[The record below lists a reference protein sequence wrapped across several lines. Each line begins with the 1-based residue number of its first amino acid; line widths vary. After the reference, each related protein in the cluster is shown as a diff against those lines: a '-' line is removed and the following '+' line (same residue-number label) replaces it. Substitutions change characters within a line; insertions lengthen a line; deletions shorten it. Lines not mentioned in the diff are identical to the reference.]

1 MEVKFYSIG
10 EIDDKDLKFAVISAM
25 FDGKWIFVKHKQR
38 DTWEIPGG
46 HREFGETIEET
57 AKREL
62 FEETGAKDFKNKAIC
77 DYSVL
82 RNDTTTFGRLYFSEV
97 KKLDKLPDLEIK
109 EIKLFDDI
117 PDNLTYPEIQPYL
130 FEKVK
135 FLNKKY

>member
-1 MEVKFYSIG
+1 MKG
-10 EIDDKDLKFAVISAM
+10 
-25 FDGKWIFVKHKQR
+25 
-38 DTWEIPGG
+38 
-46 HREFGETIEET
+46 
-57 AKREL
+57 EL

-77 DYSVL
+77 DYSVS